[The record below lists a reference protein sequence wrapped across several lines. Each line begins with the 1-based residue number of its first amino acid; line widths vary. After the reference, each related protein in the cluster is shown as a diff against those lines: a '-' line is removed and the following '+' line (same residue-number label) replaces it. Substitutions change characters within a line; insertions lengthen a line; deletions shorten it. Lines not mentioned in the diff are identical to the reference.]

1 MITVFPAKSIITMNV
16 SMPSAEAVA
25 VRDGKII
32 ETGTLESL
40 QPWLNKHDH
49 EIDEQFKN
57 SFIVP
62 GLIDPH
68 LHPSMAAVL
77 LPTYFITAMEWKMP
91 WGTTPATRS
100 PTEYDERLKEALSKP
115 THGELFI
122 TWGHHNF
129 VAWTYFSFSFKFH

>member
-1 MITVFPAKSIITMNV
+1 MITVFPAKSIITMNA
-16 SMPSAEAVA
+16 SMPRAEAVA
-25 VRDGKII
+25 VRDGKIL

-40 QPWLNKHDH
+40 KPWLSKHDH

-77 LPTYFITAMEWKMP
+77 LPTYLYNCNGVEDAMGHNASVP
-91 WGTTPATRS
+91 GR
-100 PTEYDERLKEALSKP
+100 RL
-115 THGELFI
+115 
-122 TWGHHNF
+122 NMMN
-129 VAWTYFSFSFKFH
+129 V